1 MDSVRSPEWPAAP
14 LGGLAANSATT
25 RYGAPVGI
33 APATGRATP
42 PAPPPTAPL
51 PTAPPPMAPP
61 PPYRP
66 PAGPQH
72 AAPDR
77 GPGRVAPPIPV
88 KILIAGGFGVGKTT
102 TVGAISEITPL
113 TTEAEMTSVGIGVD
127 DPGGRSGKTTT
138 TVAMDFGCV
147 TIDRSLKLYL
157 FGTPGQAR
165 FGFMWDDLA
174 RGALGALVVV
184 DSTRLDDCYPAI
196 DFFERAGLP
205 FVVGVN
211 AFDGQL
217 ALDLASVRWAL
228 AIGDQV
234 PLIRFDARDRLSVRD
249 ALLVVLD
256 RALDRATREGRD

>member
-1 MDSVRSPEWPAAP
+1 MDSVRSPEWPAAA
-14 LGGLAANSATT
+14 GGLAGNSAAA
-25 RYGAPVGI
+25 RYGG
-33 APATGRATP
+33 PASPGAAAGRTVP
-42 PAPPPTAPL
+42 QPA
-51 PTAPPPMAPP
+51 P

-66 PAGPQH
+66 PV
-72 AAPDR
+72 APAPATV
-77 GPGRVAPPIPV
+77 GVPASKPPIPV
-88 KILIAGGFGVGKTT
+88 KILVAGGFGVGKTT
-102 TVGAISEITPL
+102 TVGAISEIAPL
-113 TTEAEMTSVGIGVD
+113 TTEAEMTSAGIGVD
-127 DPGGRSGKTTT
+127 DPGVRSTKTTT

-184 DSTRLDDCYPAI
+184 DSARLDDCYPAV

-211 AFDGQL
+211 AFDGRL
-217 ALDLASVRWAL
+217 AHDLASVRWAL
-228 AIGDQV
+228 ALGDQV
-234 PLIRFDARDRLSVRD
+234 PLVQFDARDRLSVRD

-256 RALDRATREGRD
+256 RALDRATRERGA